1 MADAYVANR
10 VNVTWFSRQP
20 TRYNRE
26 IELPEYRIVSISG
39 EYCDGTY
46 SYAIMEHN
54 EQRGAFSFGIFKQFG
69 IGFGGFFRFSFPIN
83 YNSPTVGLIDLFIC
97 RTNHFL
103 QFS

>member
-46 SYAIMEHN
+46 SYAIMEHK
-54 EQRGAFSFGIFKQFG
+54 EQRGAFIWFWVLGKFGIEELKVLSIDFWGK
-69 IGFGGFFRFSFPIN
+69 FFHFYFSIN
-83 YNSPTVGLIDLFIC
+83 YNSS
-97 RTNHFL
+97 
-103 QFS
+103 Q